1 MTIFDQITLLLLA
14 TGLVIQ
20 LSLFILWRWRRQ
32 RKQAG
37 RHANRLKRAGLGLF
51 TVILVCQLTVIYG
64 SLIEPQWL
72 EVTYTNIELPSAAGK
87 VMQNEPTQKL
97 KIAVV
102 ADLHLGPYKGAAYV
116 SRVVEEINALNPDIL
131 LMPGDFIY
139 SRESQADGLAPL
151 SKLNQGIIKLATL
164 GNHDYGI
171 SRNIAGK
178 VDGSLTKSAYVKNRL
193 EQAGVRVLSN
203 ENLTLFEGEKQIR
216 VTGLE
221 DLWGFTGQFADDL
234 FADSETPTIIL
245 EHNPDIIL
253 DPRAKTAD
261 LVVSGHTHGGQVRLP
276 IIGAIA
282 PLPTKLGRDFDR
294 GLFKYADSS
303 QLFITRGAGEM
314 GPRARL
320 FNRPEIA
327 VLDISY

>member
-14 TGLVIQ
+14 TGLVVQ
-20 LSLFILWRWRRQ
+20 LSLFILWRRRRQ
-32 RKQAG
+32 RKQVG

-51 TVILVCQLTVIYG
+51 TIILVCQLTVIYG

-72 EVTYTNIELPSAAGK
+72 EVTYTDIELPSAPGK
-87 VMQNEPTQKL
+87 VKQNEPIQQL

-102 ADLHLGPYKGAAYV
+102 ADLHLGPYKGAEYV
-116 SRVVEEINALNPDIL
+116 SRVVEEINAINPDIL

-139 SRESQADGLAPL
+139 SRESQADGLAAL
-151 SKLNQGIIKLATL
+151 SKLKPEIIKLATL

-178 VDGSLTKSAYVKNRL
+178 VDGSIRKSTYVKNRL
-193 EQAGVRVLSN
+193 EQAGIKVLSN
-203 ENLTLFEGEKQIR
+203 ENLLLFEDNKQIR

-221 DLWGFTGQFADDL
+221 DLWGYTGQFADNL
-234 FADSETPTIIL
+234 FADSEIPTIIL

-253 DPRAKTAD
+253 DPRSATAD

-294 GLFKYADSS
+294 GLFNYADSS

-327 VLDISY
+327 VLEVKY

>member
-14 TGLVIQ
+14 SSIVVQLV
-20 LSLFILWRWRRQ
+20 LFILWRK
-32 RKQAG
+32 RKQHKSDGSLAK
-37 RHANRLKRAGLGLF
+37 RLNKAGLGLF
-51 TVILVCQLTVIYG
+51 IIIIICQVTVLYG

-72 EVTYTNIELPSAAGK
+72 EVTYTDIELPSAANK
-87 VMQNEPTQKL
+87 VVQNEPIQQL

-102 ADLHLGPYKGAAYV
+102 SDLHLGPYKGAEYTK
-116 SRVVEEINALNPDIL
+116 RVVAEINAINPDIL

-139 SRESQADGLAPL
+139 SRESHADGLAPF
-151 SKLNQGIIKLATL
+151 KELNPKIISLATL

-171 SRNIAGK
+171 SRHIAGK
-178 VDGSLTKSAYVKNRL
+178 VDGSLTKSAYVRNRL

-203 ENLTLFEGEKQIR
+203 ESLLLFEGDRQIQI
-216 VTGLE
+216 TGLE
-221 DLWGFTGQFADDL
+221 DLWGYTGQFADDL
-234 FADSETPTIIL
+234 FADSETTTIIL

-253 DPRAKTAD
+253 DSRAKTAD

-276 IIGAIA
+276 VIGAIA

-294 GLFKYADSS
+294 GLFDYADSS

-327 VLDISY
+327 VLNLSY

>member
-1 MTIFDQITLLLLA
+1 M
-14 TGLVIQ
+14 
-20 LSLFILWRWRRQ
+20 
-32 RKQAG
+32 
-37 RHANRLKRAGLGLF
+37 
-51 TVILVCQLTVIYG
+51 
-64 SLIEPQWL
+64 
-72 EVTYTNIELPSAAGK
+72 TYTDIKLLSAAGK
-87 VMQNEPTQKL
+87 ISQSKPVQQL

-102 ADLHLGPYKGAAYV
+102 SDLHLGPYKGAEYT
-116 SRVVEEINALNPDIL
+116 SRVVTEINALNPDIL
-131 LMPGDFIY
+131 FMPGDFIY
-139 SRESQADGLAPL
+139 SRESQADGLAPF
-151 SKLNQGIIKLATL
+151 KELNPGIISLATL

-178 VDGSLTKSAYVKNRL
+178 VDGSLTKSAYVRNRL
-193 EQAGVRVLSN
+193 QEAGVKVLSN
-203 ENLTLFEGEKQIR
+203 ESLLLFEGDGQIR
-216 VTGLE
+216 ITGLE
-221 DLWGFTGQFADDL
+221 DLWGYTGQFADDL

-253 DPRAKTAD
+253 DPRVKTAD

-294 GLFKYADSS
+294 GLFSYADSS

-327 VLDISY
+327 MLNVSY